1 MQYRAANVVIMQ
13 TSFPL
18 VTKLLAQRRKGAM
31 KFLLFSFAPF
41 RLCASTVLVFFLLAG
56 LVASQDPIETIRIDS
71 DLVDLKVSVLGFAPN
86 APVPL
91 LESKDFVVLEDGV
104 PQEISFFAAADAPF
118 DLVLLLDLSGSNS
131 KHLKMIRNSAKR
143 FVDAARDID
152 RIALVTFT
160 NQPALYSSFS
170 LDRRKLKKTIDEMD
184 EAFGGTN
191 FWDAM
196 DYVLSVLIPQGA
208 GHRRSAVVVMT
219 DGIDNALPDIP
230 GDGSKLPF
238 EELLAKI
245 RTSETI
251 FFPIYLDNEEDN
263 VKRFHVPR
271 AAYATAREHLGLIAG
286 ACGTPMYRAA
296 RLSDLDAV
304 YAQVVRDLSTVYSIG
319 YRPTNKT
326 LDGKWRSVEVQL
338 MKRSDLFARTKRG
351 YYAKLLEKSGS

>member
-1 MQYRAANVVIMQ
+1 MQ
-13 TSFPL
+13 TSFTFFTSAAL
-18 VTKLLAQRRKGAM
+18 VLL
-31 KFLLFSFAPF
+31 
-41 RLCASTVLVFFLLAG
+41 LLAG
-56 LVASQDPIETIRIDS
+56 VAASQDPIDTVRIDS

-86 APVPL
+86 VAVPL
-91 LESKDFVVLEDGV
+91 LDPKDFVVLEDGV
-104 PQEISFFAAADAPF
+104 PQEISFFAAADTPF

-131 KHLKMIRNSAKR
+131 KHLKMIRNSAKK

-160 NQPALYSSFS
+160 QQPALYSSFS

-184 EAFGGTN
+184 EASGGTN

-196 DYVLSVLIPQGA
+196 DYVLTDLIPQA
-208 GHRRSAVVVMT
+208 ARRRSAVVVMT

-238 EELLAKI
+238 EGLLAKI
-245 RTSETI
+245 RNSETI
-251 FFPIYLDNEEDN
+251 VFPIYLDNEEDN

-271 AAYATAREHLGLIAG
+271 AAYAQAREQLGLIAV

-296 RLSDLDAV
+296 RLNDLDEV

-319 YRPTNKT
+319 YRPTNRT
-326 LDGKWRSVEVQL
+326 LDGKWRSVQVQL
-338 MKRSDLFARTKRG
+338 TNRSDLFARTKRG
-351 YYAKLLEKSGS
+351 YYAKLVEKSGS